1 DCAHQREPGC
11 AIRAAIEDGTLD
23 EERLLNYF
31 KLKEEVA
38 AAAAKLA
45 VRQAQQAIERK
56 HVGKGAQWRPGGKGG
71 RR

>member
-1 DCAHQREPGC
+1 
-11 AIRAAIEDGTLD
+11 
-23 EERLLNYF
+23 
-31 KLKEEVA
+31 VA